1 MNPTVTNFKIFV
13 FFTQPQTKT
22 ISHQEIVNAAG
33 NIVLMVGVVL
43 NEGVNN
49 AAPTELEFTV
59 NIPKTGFFNFVLRYM
74 VRCSSLGQ
82 DIIMNDY
89 CLVIG
94 NSLSFL
100 LIY

>member
-1 MNPTVTNFKIFV
+1 
-13 FFTQPQTKT
+13 
-22 ISHQEIVNAAG
+22 
-33 NIVLMVGVVL
+33 MVGVVL
-43 NEGVNN
+43 NEGMNN
-49 AAPTELEFTV
+49 TAPTELEFIV
-59 NIPKTGFFNFVLRYM
+59 KIPKTGYFNFVLRYM